1 MLKRGLTAID
11 KWIASFLLAF
21 LGLIILTPIVLKTTD
36 TESAPL
42 WSLFARFIVLL
53 LVIRAVLW

>member
-1 MLKRGLTAID
+1 MLKRGLTSID

-21 LGLIILTPIVLKTTD
+21 LGLLILTPIVLKTAA

-42 WSLFARFIVLL
+42 WSLFIRFVVLF